1 MGEDIDL
8 LRAANDPDGDPLTWS
23 ASGLPE
29 GVTIDEATARITG
42 AASEAQV
49 AVTVTATDGELSD
62 TTSFSLRVQ
71 DPPATGSNITVFT
84 AGKSGEETIELEI
97 DGEVEAVFT
106 NVGGDF
112 ATVRG
117 SPSPTSVP
125 FRSWPSRSASC

>member
-1 MGEDIDL
+1 M
-8 LRAANDPDGDPLTWS
+8 
-23 ASGLPE
+23 
-29 GVTIDEATARITG
+29 TIAPRLAHGTIRCFRGQARRSNTG
-42 AASEAQV
+42 AAVPS
-49 AVTVTATDGELSD
+49 AVPSAVRGTAVPRGGPSCTDGELSD